1 MSARAAPPRPD
12 APAEAAEAPER
23 GAGRDLGVPTP
34 PGDPAPPGPTPPP
47 APPGPQEPPA
57 PPGPQEPPA
66 PEVPPAPDDPPPD
79 LPPPPTEPPGPD
91 LPPDPEVPPGPDAP
105 PRAEAGRTGPP
116 PPPPAGDG
124 ARAVAG
130 APTSDQLRHAID
142 AGGAADKKGA
152 ADPAAAPLGADDEA
166 AGASPAPAQ
175 RAAAWSQEV
184 EGRKGGTPAER
195 GGHPISAPPP
205 GSRTVHWPWPW
216 MIAMGVITVLFLAAA
231 AIV

>member
-1 MSARAAPPRPD
+1 MSPTAPLSP
-12 APAEAAEAPER
+12 
-23 GAGRDLGVPTP
+23 
-34 PGDPAPPGPTPPP
+34 
-47 APPGPQEPPA
+47 
-57 PPGPQEPPA
+57 
-66 PEVPPAPDDPPPD
+66 
-79 LPPPPTEPPGPD
+79 
-91 LPPDPEVPPGPDAP
+91 
-105 PRAEAGRTGPP
+105 
-116 PPPPAGDG
+116 G
-124 ARAVAG
+124 AR
-130 APTSDQLRHAID
+130 L
-142 AGGAADKKGA
+142 AAMR
-152 ADPAAAPLGADDEA
+152 AAAPLVHNITNYVAMNVMANVLLA